1 MTTDKSKLETI
12 EKLARR
18 YCNSGVN
25 PGAHLLASKILDVID
40 PDRIVERGVQFEAQD
55 LDIEERA
62 ANLGPEG
69 A

>member
-1 MTTDKSKLETI
+1 MITDKAKLETI

-18 YCNSGVN
+18 YCHSGVN

-40 PDRIVERGVQFEAQD
+40 PDRIVERGMQFVVSD
-55 LDIEERA
+55 PDIEDAA
-62 ANLGPEG
+62 ANLTAKG

>member
-1 MTTDKSKLETI
+1 MITDKAKLETI
-12 EKLARR
+12 ETLARQ
-18 YCNSGVN
+18 YCHSGVN

-40 PDRIVERGVQFEAQD
+40 PDRVVERGVQFELQD
-55 LDIEERA
+55 ADIEDAA